1 MCGVDRKSVARD
13 LLRYSMSYAQK
24 VYEIL
29 RFMSELRLRP
39 PMLSPAGLAE
49 GLSRAE
55 LNHYPRGAEVHTRR
69 DILRPKSVLA
79 RPITRPA

>member
-1 MCGVDRKSVARD
+1 
-13 LLRYSMSYAQK
+13 MSYAQK

-39 PMLSPAGLAE
+39 PMLSLAGLAE
-49 GLSRAE
+49 SHSRAE
-55 LNHYPRGAEVHTRR
+55 LNHYLRGAEVHMRL

-79 RPITRPA
+79 PPITRPARA